1 MFLDLTP
8 TQKIARKGHKKP
20 GKVKKKEAPNEVEL
34 KKKNMTVLLK
44 LNLIVYTGRS

>member
-20 GKVKKKEAPNEVEL
+20 GKVKKKAPNEVEL
-34 KKKNMTVLLK
+34 KKKQKKYDCTSKTEFNCLH
-44 LNLIVYTGRS
+44 R